1 MIAFIDLQPPKKKL
15 SKKEKARLEAEQAE
29 LLRIEMEK
37 EKLKKLE
44 EARQRRKIERE
55 QAKHR
60 LQMEIQENKQ
70 RRAQL
75 KNSMAF
81 FNHVHQTID
90 GIKRVAKDEV
100 DWEKFM
106 RCNGLPNAN
115 SPSDLRKY
123 IHQWKMDVERRNR
136 ESRNW
141 LLKTNERTLL
151 TQDFTV
157 PDLTKATLRK
167 QQGNL
172 GDVYAQRVKEILGIL
187 QELNEALNDKTN
199 AQHTLADLGK
209 LKTEIRILLKE
220 YLDDFT
226 YKTMSHVERDMEI
239 DRPGV
244 SKHIYD
250 SEVFKSFIW
259 TFSKDAQISL
269 SAKPRIGEQNLHN
282 EIEFPLMKMLLSL
295 PPSVILYSSALR
307 GLWLNYDHLS
317 DYCPSF
323 NLKKPR
329 SPHINM
335 LHQTKKEWRKRKEIL
350 QNMLDECSKEIPLHE
365 LEQYEQEASNQKSRE
380 KNLDVDKLYL
390 EYEDELNKLR
400 RKAIGPESFGL
411 LDTDVNLRKYRII
424 GGVYCLDYL
433 ETPQQDK
440 QLNAR
445 SFIRTILAPNKLC
458 QKVYYQTYKPPPPP
472 LPGVRRL
479 PEEIEAEMRMVEAA
493 LDKLALVTVDLPD
506 SVIWFEPPIACRW
519 ETQMETLEADLT
531 EGPKPI
537 SNSNNTTEATPISTT
552 TNASPLKSLS
562 PRFPL
567 SKLRKKSSQK
577 SGAVT
582 NLPVR
587 EINDFDMFDIPSD
600 IDIYG
605 LVKDFIVPRIPQGFC
620 VRFDTQRLKQLQQQ
634 QRKQRKHNK
643 RWKQPRRLLYLAKPK
658 NVIFTPI
665 PLASQQSP
673 TRTASTSSSSL
684 DNNLTDEKMV
694 VVVVEETP
702 PAIAASANAT
712 TSMPLEMLLLQRS
725 RITEDFLDLD
735 EPREFFP
742 SVQFEKVLKI
752 KSSPPTAIVPMA
764 GEDVDKQIV
773 AETLDLKK
781 HRPSDTSSKEGRTGK
796 SVSRNSSKGSLA
808 SDKSSQSKRS
818 IKTAGSEGIS
828 RRSSSE
834 SQSGSSQASE
844 GKAMEGGETQS
855 SPKTVP
861 GGAAAADAAGLVY
874 YSGISF
880 IRDSDVMPEGA
891 SAGDGNQAD
900 EEEEVLLDDESSSD
914 DEYDDDYDEEDY
926 DEYLLYDT
934 MNTNGTGGG
943 GVGTAGLND
952 PTLTTDDNLTYRSD
966 ASGTSAGGKDGELQD
981 FLKKHTTQS
990 NNGSLAD
997 GKKSKLSN
1005 AAAAFTEGKWSTRDV
1020 HDTKFN
1026 EDKLSIQFRTGRLGI
1041 FGFALNR
1048 YSNMPYQTWE
1058 IKPDLK
1064 NPGTILFSFTASLVS
1079 LDITITS
1086 EGYCVNN
1093 FQGGS
1098 TTAINEMIGRTLSL
1112 EAIKEI
1118 LISSAVDIFPDEDA
1132 FCYTEGSCEKNYVM
1146 EMHLYACM
1154 STLALSHNF
1163 SWSRWNL
1170 LAGSRTAV
1178 LLIRELIE
1186 GKKVP
1191 NHSTLLVTPLK
1202 TAIIDCTEVSASFNS
1217 LGITGME
1224 YYADLYQLAQVH
1236 AQPCSLEKQRTMDP
1250 MLRDN
1255 VATILMAIRPLSFC

>member
-1 MIAFIDLQPPKKKL
+1 MATAWVAIKHSVSPPKKKL

-29 LLRIEMEK
+29 LLRIEMER

-60 LQMEIQENKQ
+60 LQMEILENKQ
-70 RRAQL
+70 RRSQL

-81 FNHVHQTID
+81 FNQVRQTID
-90 GIKRVAKDEV
+90 GIKRMAKDEV

-172 GDVYAQRVKEILGIL
+172 GDIYAQRVKEILGIL
-187 QELNEALNDKTN
+187 QELNDALNDKTKP
-199 AQHTLADLGK
+199 QHTLTDLGK

-335 LHQTKKEWRKRKEIL
+335 LHQTKREWRKRKEIL

-365 LEQYEQEASNQKSRE
+365 LEQYEQEGANQKSRE

-440 QLNAR
+440 QLNSR
-445 SFIRTILAPNKLC
+445 SFIRTILAPNKLSH
-458 QKVYYQTYKPPPPP
+458 KVYYQTYKPPPPP

-519 ETQMETLEADLT
+519 ETQIETLEADLMD
-531 EGPKPI
+531 GAKPTT
-537 SNSNNTTEATPISTT
+537 NSNNTTEATPISTT

-567 SKLRKKSSQK
+567 SKLGKKSSQK
-577 SGAVT
+577 SAVGASG

-587 EINDFDMFDIPSD
+587 EITDFDMFNIPSD

-620 VRFDTQRLKQLQQQ
+620 VRFDTERLKQFQQQ
-634 QRKQRKHNK
+634 QRKAHKHNK

-658 NVIFTPI
+658 NVTFTPI
-665 PLASQQSP
+665 PIRSVATTTTTNHGTSKS
-673 TRTASTSSSSL
+673 SCSSSF
-684 DNNLTDEKMV
+684 DNDMAEEKMV
-694 VVVVEETP
+694 VVVMEETTT
-702 PAIAASANAT
+702 PATVTGTNGNAAKAQRT
-712 TSMPLEMLLLQRS
+712 LENLLQRS

-742 SVQFEKVLKI
+742 
-752 KSSPPTAIVPMA
+752 TAAAAATPITI
-764 GEDVDKQIV
+764 DDNDKHRV
-773 AETLDLKK
+773 ADTLDLKQK
-781 HRPSDTSSKEGRTGK
+781 RSPSDTSSKDEKTK
-796 SVSRNSSKGSLA
+796 AVSRNSSKGSLA

-818 IKTAGSEGIS
+818 VNSVGSEVS
-828 RRSSSE
+828 RRSSSN
-834 SQSGSSQASE
+834 QSDS
-844 GKAMEGGETQS
+844 KET
-855 SPKTVP
+855 
-861 GGAAAADAAGLVY
+861 
-874 YSGISF
+874 
-880 IRDSDVMPEGA
+880 
-891 SAGDGNQAD
+891 
-900 EEEEVLLDDESSSD
+900 
-914 DEYDDDYDEEDY
+914 EEDK
-926 DEYLLYDT
+926 E
-934 MNTNGTGGG
+934 
-943 GVGTAGLND
+943 
-952 PTLTTDDNLTYRSD
+952 LTSY
-966 ASGTSAGGKDGELQD
+966 
-981 FLKKHTTQS
+981 
-990 NNGSLAD
+990 
-997 GKKSKLSN
+997 
-1005 AAAAFTEGKWSTRDV
+1005 
-1020 HDTKFN
+1020 
-1026 EDKLSIQFRTGRLGI
+1026 
-1041 FGFALNR
+1041 
-1048 YSNMPYQTWE
+1048 M
-1058 IKPDLK
+1058 
-1064 NPGTILFSFTASLVS
+1064 FS
-1079 LDITITS
+1079 
-1086 EGYCVNN
+1086 
-1093 FQGGS
+1093 Q
-1098 TTAINEMIGRTLSL
+1098 
-1112 EAIKEI
+1112 
-1118 LISSAVDIFPDEDA
+1118 
-1132 FCYTEGSCEKNYVM
+1132 
-1146 EMHLYACM
+1146 
-1154 STLALSHNF
+1154 
-1163 SWSRWNL
+1163 
-1170 LAGSRTAV
+1170 
-1178 LLIRELIE
+1178 LIE
-1186 GKKVP
+1186 
-1191 NHSTLLVTPLK
+1191 
-1202 TAIIDCTEVSASFNS
+1202 
-1217 LGITGME
+1217 
-1224 YYADLYQLAQVH
+1224 
-1236 AQPCSLEKQRTMDP
+1236 
-1250 MLRDN
+1250 
-1255 VATILMAIRPLSFC
+1255 